1 MKNYGKNT
9 NKEMNKYRISADI
22 GGTFTDI
29 VVENKKLETISTIK
43 VLSTPENP
51 ANAVLNGLQEKLDI
65 KDIDF
70 IVHGTTVGLN
80 AFLERKGSR
89 VLLLM
94 TGGISDTYTIARG
107 DRKELY
113 NVQYKKPKPLVPRED
128 VLEVEE
134 RIMWNGEILKK
145 VDIDDVNKIITKINK
160 ENIQAVAICFL
171 HSYVNPIHEIQV
183 KKMIKES
190 VDESVEI
197 SLSHELAREWREYER
212 ASTAVMNSY
221 IGPITNRYLK
231 SLESQ
236 LSKDGY
242 KNPLY
247 IMQSNG
253 GVIRAK
259 TAIEQPVKTL
269 LSGPVGGTIGG
280 MALSKKINRPNLICV
295 DMGGTSFDMSL
306 IIDGKPSLTNE
317 TEQDHIPLLIPLVDI
332 YTIGAGGGSIA
343 WLENNALRVGP
354 KSAGANPGPA
364 CYNKGGEEPTVTD
377 ANLFLGRLG
386 SESKLG
392 GWMNLNINASE
403 NSLLKISKQLSITPT
418 QLAEGILSIINAK
431 MADAIRTITVKK
443 GIDPR
448 DFSLVAFGG
457 AGSMHAVWLAAEL
470 EIEEIIVPNDPGTFS
485 AWGMLQT
492 DIRRD
497 LTVNFYNSFASLDAE
512 KIEGS
517 FNKLK
522 KEAIDLL
529 KIENVKDE
537 NMSFNLTADMR
548 YIGQEYYVN
557 VEINE
562 SIDLNKINQDFHET
576 YKKQF
581 GHSTPDGP
589 LEFINLRLVAE
600 GKINKSNSLKSEKN
614 MNETKNS
621 KRNIIFYNKDYN
633 TNILERSNIQSKQK
647 IDGPLIIEEETATT
661 VIPPNYILEKDDF
674 GNLIISKSKND

>member
-1 MKNYGKNT
+1 MS
-9 NKEMNKYRISADI
+9 KYRISADI

-29 VVENKKLETISTIK
+29 VVENKEEQTISTIK

-51 ANAVLNGLQEKLDI
+51 ANAVLNGLQDKLEI

-89 VLLLM
+89 VLLIM

-128 VLEVEE
+128 VLEVKE
-134 RIMWNGEILKK
+134 RMKWNGEVVTKIDL
-145 VDIDDVNKIITKINK
+145 DDVNKIISKINE
-160 ENIQAVAICFL
+160 ENIQAIAICFL
-171 HSYVNPIHEIQV
+171 HSYVNPVHEIEV
-183 KKMIKES
+183 KKMIKEK
-190 VDESVEI
+190 VGENVEI

-236 LSKDGY
+236 LFDDGY

-306 IIDGKPSLTNE
+306 IINGKPSLTNE
-317 TEQDHIPLLIPLVDI
+317 TEQEHIPLLIPLVDI

-354 KSAGANPGPA
+354 KSAGANPGPS
-364 CYNKGGEEPTVTD
+364 CYDKGGQEPTVTD

-386 SESKLG
+386 SGSKLG
-392 GWMNLNINASE
+392 GWMKLNVKESE
-403 NSLLKISKQLSITPT
+403 NSLLKISKELSITPS

-431 MADAIRTITVKK
+431 MADAIRTITVKE

-448 DFSLVAFGG
+448 EFSLVAFGG

-470 EIEEIIVPNDPGTFS
+470 EIDEIIVPNDPGTFS

-497 LTVNFYNSFASLDAE
+497 LTVNFYNSFADLNEE
-512 KIEGS
+512 KIKDA

-522 KEAIDLL
+522 EEAIDLL
-529 KIENVKDE
+529 KIESVEDE

-557 VEINE
+557 VEIDKI
-562 SIDLNKINQDFHET
+562 IDLSKINNDFHGT

-600 GKINKSNSLKSEKN
+600 GKIKKSNSLKSEKN
-614 MNETKNS
+614 LNKS
-621 KRNIIFYNKDYN
+621 KDSLRKITFDNKDFD
-633 TNILERSNIQSKQK
+633 TKVLDRSNVEIKKK

-661 VIPPNYILEKDDF
+661 VIPPNYILEKDEF
-674 GNLIISKSKND
+674 GNLIITKGKQ

>member
-1 MKNYGKNT
+1 MS
-9 NKEMNKYRISADI
+9 KYRISADI

-29 VVENKKLETISTIK
+29 VVENKEEQTISTIK

-51 ANAVLNGLQEKLDI
+51 ANAVLNGLQDKLEI

-89 VLLLM
+89 VLLIM

-128 VLEVEE
+128 VLEVKE
-134 RIMWNGEILKK
+134 RMKWNGEVVTKI
-145 VDIDDVNKIITKINK
+145 DPDDVNKIISKINE
-160 ENIQAVAICFL
+160 ENIQAIAICFL
-171 HSYVNPIHEIQV
+171 HSYVNPVHEIEV
-183 KKMIKES
+183 KKMIKEK
-190 VDESVEI
+190 VGENVEI

-236 LSKDGY
+236 LFDDGY

-306 IIDGKPSLTNE
+306 IINGKPSLTNE
-317 TEQDHIPLLIPLVDI
+317 TEQEHIPLLIPLVDI

-354 KSAGANPGPA
+354 KSAGANPGPS
-364 CYNKGGEEPTVTD
+364 CYDKGGQEPTVTD

-386 SESKLG
+386 SGSKLG
-392 GWMNLNINASE
+392 GWMKLNVKESE
-403 NSLLKISKQLSITPT
+403 NSLLKISKELSITPS

-448 DFSLVAFGG
+448 EFSLVAFGG

-470 EIEEIIVPNDPGTFS
+470 EIDEIIVPNDPGTFS

-497 LTVNFYNSFASLDAE
+497 LTVNFYNSFADLNEE
-512 KIEGS
+512 KIKDA

-522 KEAIDLL
+522 EEAIDLL
-529 KIENVKDE
+529 KIESVEDE

-557 VEINE
+557 VEIDKI
-562 SIDLNKINQDFHET
+562 IDLSKINNDFHGT

-600 GKINKSNSLKSEKN
+600 GKIKKSNSLKSEKN
-614 MNETKNS
+614 LDKSKDSLRKITFDNKDFDTKVLDRSNVETK
-621 KRNIIFYNKDYN
+621 K
-633 TNILERSNIQSKQK
+633 K

-661 VIPPNYILEKDDF
+661 VIPPNYILEKDEF
-674 GNLIISKSKND
+674 GNLIITKGKQ

>member
-1 MKNYGKNT
+1 MSKF
-9 NKEMNKYRISADI
+9 RISADI

-29 VVENKKLETISTIK
+29 VVEDKELETISTIK
-43 VLSTPENP
+43 ILSTPENP
-51 ANAVLNGLQEKLDI
+51 ANAVLNGLQDKVNI

-89 VLLLM
+89 VLLIM

-113 NVQYKKPKPLVPRED
+113 NVQYQKPKPLVPRED
-128 VLEVEE
+128 VLEVKE
-134 RIMWNGEILKK
+134 RIKWNGEIITK
-145 VDIDDVNKIITKINK
+145 IDTEDVNKIINKIND
-160 ENIQAVAICFL
+160 ENIQAIAICLL
-171 HSYVNPIHEIQV
+171 HSYINPVHEIEL
-183 KKMIKES
+183 KKMIKEKI
-190 VDESVEI
+190 DENVEI

-221 IGPITNRYLK
+221 IGPITNRYLR

-236 LSKDGY
+236 LFDKGY

-317 TEQDHIPLLIPLVDI
+317 TEQEHIPLLIPLVDI

-343 WLENNALRVGP
+343 WLENNSLRVGP
-354 KSAGANPGPA
+354 KSAGANPGPS

-386 SESKLG
+386 SESTLG
-392 GWMNLNINASE
+392 GWMNLNIKASE
-403 NSLLKISKQLSITPT
+403 NSLLNISKQLSISPSE
-418 QLAEGILSIINAK
+418 LAEGILSIINAK

-448 DFSLVAFGG
+448 EFSLVAFGG

-492 DIRRD
+492 NIRRD
-497 LTVNFYNSFASLDAE
+497 LTVNFYNSFEDLNKE
-512 KIEGS
+512 KIEDA

-522 KEAIDLL
+522 KEAIELL
-529 KIENVKDE
+529 EIENVEDKD
-537 NMSFNLTADMR
+537 MCFSLTADMR

-557 VEINE
+557 VEIDKA
-562 SIDLNKINQDFHET
+562 IDLNKINRDFHGT

-581 GHSTPDGP
+581 RNSTPDRP
-589 LEFINLRLVAE
+589 L
-600 GKINKSNSLKSEKN
+600 
-614 MNETKNS
+614 
-621 KRNIIFYNKDYN
+621 
-633 TNILERSNIQSKQK
+633 
-647 IDGPLIIEEETATT
+647 
-661 VIPPNYILEKDDF
+661 
-674 GNLIISKSKND
+674 

>member
-1 MKNYGKNT
+1 MG
-9 NKEMNKYRISADI
+9 KYRISADI

-29 VVENKKLETISTIK
+29 VVENKEVQQISTIK

-51 ANAVLNGLQEKLDI
+51 ANAVLTALKENLNIE
-65 KDIDF
+65 DIDF
-70 IVHGTTVGLN
+70 VVHGTTVGLN

-128 VLEVEE
+128 VLEVKE
-134 RIMWNGEILKK
+134 RIQWNGEIIKK
-145 VDIDDVNKIITKINK
+145 IDHSDLNKIIEKINK
-160 ENIQAVAICFL
+160 EKIQAVAICFL
-171 HSYVNPIHEIQV
+171 HSYVNPAHEIEA
-183 KKMIKES
+183 KKIIKENIN
-190 VDESVEI
+190 DDVEI

-236 LSKDGY
+236 LYNEGY
-242 KNPLY
+242 KDPLY

-280 MALSKKINRPNLICV
+280 SALSKKINRPNLICV

-317 TEQDHIPLLIPLVDI
+317 TEQEHIPLLIPLVDI
-332 YTIGAGGGSIA
+332 HTIGAGGGSIA
-343 WLENNALRVGP
+343 WLENNSLRVGP

-364 CYNKGGEEPTVTD
+364 CYNKEGKEPTVTD
-377 ANLFLGRLG
+377 ANLYLGRLG

-392 GWMNLNINASE
+392 GWMNLNTKASE
-403 NSLLKISKQLSITPT
+403 NSLLKISKELSISPAE
-418 QLAEGILSIINAK
+418 LAEGILAIINAK

-448 DFSLVAFGG
+448 EFSLVAFGG
-457 AGSMHAVWLAAEL
+457 AGSMHAAWLAEEL

-497 LTVNFYNSFASLDAE
+497 LTVNFYNSFASLQKE
-512 KIEGS
+512 KIQNS

-522 KEAIDLL
+522 TEATELL
-529 KIENVKDE
+529 AIENVKIED
-537 NMSFNLTADMR
+537 MSYSLTADMR

-557 VEINE
+557 VEIDKF
-562 SIDLNKINQDFHET
+562 IDLDKINHDFHGT

-581 GHSTPDGP
+581 GHSTPEGP
-589 LEFINLRLVAE
+589 LEFINLRLIAE
-600 GKINKSNSLKSEKN
+600 GKINKSNSLKTEKDSN
-614 MNETKNS
+614 VVQNS
-621 KRNIIFYNKDYN
+621 SRNITFNNKKFN
-633 TNILERSNIQSKQK
+633 TEILNRSNIQSNKK
-647 IDGPLIIEEETATT
+647 INGPLIVEEETATT
-661 VIPPNYILEKDDF
+661 VIPPHYILEKDEF
-674 GNLIISKSKND
+674 GNLIIIKEKK

>member
-1 MKNYGKNT
+1 MG
-9 NKEMNKYRISADI
+9 KYRISADI

-29 VVENKKLETISTIK
+29 VVENKEVQQISTIK

-51 ANAVLNGLQEKLDI
+51 ANAVLTALKENLNIE
-65 KDIDF
+65 DIDF
-70 IVHGTTVGLN
+70 VVHGTTVGLN

-128 VLEVEE
+128 VLEVKE
-134 RIMWNGEILKK
+134 RIQWNGEIIKK
-145 VDIDDVNKIITKINK
+145 IDHSDLNKIIEKINK
-160 ENIQAVAICFL
+160 EKIQAVAICFL
-171 HSYVNPIHEIQV
+171 HSYVNPAHEIEA
-183 KKMIKES
+183 KKIIKENIN
-190 VDESVEI
+190 DDVEI

-236 LSKDGY
+236 LYNEGY
-242 KNPLY
+242 KDPLY

-280 MALSKKINRPNLICV
+280 SALSKKINRPNLICV

-317 TEQDHIPLLIPLVDI
+317 TEQEHIPLLIPLVDI
-332 YTIGAGGGSIA
+332 HTIGAGGGSIA
-343 WLENNALRVGP
+343 WLENNSLRVGP

-364 CYNKGGEEPTVTD
+364 CYNKEGKEPTVTD
-377 ANLFLGRLG
+377 ANLYLGRLG

-392 GWMNLNINASE
+392 GWMNLNTKASE
-403 NSLLKISKQLSITPT
+403 NSLLKISKELSISPAE
-418 QLAEGILSIINAK
+418 LAEGILSIINAK

-448 DFSLVAFGG
+448 EFSLVAFGG
-457 AGSMHAVWLAAEL
+457 AGSMHAAWLAEEL

-497 LTVNFYNSFASLDAE
+497 LTVNFYNSFASLQKE
-512 KIEGS
+512 KIQNS

-522 KEAIDLL
+522 TEATELL
-529 KIENVKDE
+529 SIENVKIED
-537 NMSFNLTADMR
+537 MTYSLTADMR

-557 VEINE
+557 VEIDK

-581 GHSTPDGP
+581 GHSTPEGP
-589 LEFINLRLVAE
+589 LEFINLRLIAE
-600 GKINKSNSLKSEKN
+600 GKINKSNSLKSEKDLN
-614 MNETKNS
+614 VVQNS
-621 KRNIIFYNKDYN
+621 SRNITFNNKKFN
-633 TNILERSNIQSKQK
+633 TEILNRSNIQSNKK
-647 IDGPLIIEEETATT
+647 INGPLIVEEETATT
-661 VIPPNYILEKDDF
+661 VIPPHYVLEKDEF
-674 GNLIISKSKND
+674 GNLIIIKEKK

>member
-1 MKNYGKNT
+1 MSKF
-9 NKEMNKYRISADI
+9 RISADI

-29 VVENKKLETISTIK
+29 VVENIEQKTISTIK

-51 ANAVLNGLQEKLDI
+51 ANAVLNGLQDKLNIEDV
-65 KDIDF
+65 DF

-89 VLLLM
+89 VLLIM

-128 VLEVEE
+128 VLEVRE
-134 RIMWNGEILKK
+134 RIKWNGEIITK
-145 VDIDDVNKIITKINK
+145 INSDDVNKIIKKIK
-160 ENIQAVAICFL
+160 EENIQAIAICFL
-171 HSYVNPIHEIQV
+171 HSYVNPVHEIKV
-183 KKMIKES
+183 KEIIKAQI
-190 VDESVEI
+190 DDNVEI

-221 IGPITNRYLK
+221 IGPVTNRYLK

-236 LSKDGY
+236 LFNKGY

-306 IIDGKPSLTNE
+306 IINGKPSLTNE
-317 TEQDHIPLLIPLVDI
+317 TEQEHIPLLIPLVDI

-343 WLENNALRVGP
+343 WLENNSLRVGP

-386 SESKLG
+386 AESKLG

-403 NSLLKISKQLSITPT
+403 NSLLKISKQLSISPS

-448 DFSLVAFGG
+448 EFSLVAFGG

-492 DIRRD
+492 
-497 LTVNFYNSFASLDAE
+497 
-512 KIEGS
+512 
-517 FNKLK
+517 
-522 KEAIDLL
+522 
-529 KIENVKDE
+529 
-537 NMSFNLTADMR
+537 
-548 YIGQEYYVN
+548 
-557 VEINE
+557 
-562 SIDLNKINQDFHET
+562 
-576 YKKQF
+576 
-581 GHSTPDGP
+581 
-589 LEFINLRLVAE
+589 
-600 GKINKSNSLKSEKN
+600 
-614 MNETKNS
+614 
-621 KRNIIFYNKDYN
+621 
-633 TNILERSNIQSKQK
+633 
-647 IDGPLIIEEETATT
+647 
-661 VIPPNYILEKDDF
+661 
-674 GNLIISKSKND
+674 